1 MKAVPI
7 FIYFILL
14 VFLMNSCNSEDTK
27 RINKNEDTTATDSV
41 DQSKIVELSQLQY
54 QTIKVVLGKM
64 VKKDLKSV
72 VKTNGYLK
80 LPPQRFASVST
91 FMGGVVKNIYVIEG
105 KYVKKDQVLAT
116 IEHPDFTRIQ
126 EEYLKA
132 KDNLKFI
139 QKDYE
144 RQKILYSNNIASG
157 KVFQQTEAN
166 YESQL
171 SKLASLTDQLKKLS
185 ISLDDLEKKK
195 IVSQV
200 PIKAPFAGY
209 INKINITIGSFA
221 EPVKTIFE
229 LVDNSHIHVNLMVYE
244 QDWYKVKTGQKVSFY
259 LPNEKDLEIM
269 GEIYAV
275 GKSFDPI
282 TRALSIHAEIL
293 NNEKI
298 GLVPGVYVNG
308 LIDVGKAR
316 VNALPV
322 QAVVESGEKKYVFVF
337 KNKQRRNNENFYI
350 YEMKEVETGVTE
362 LEFIEVNPLEK
373 ISNSESIVINGA
385 YYLLSQLKN
394 RGEE

>member
-1 MKAVPI
+1 MKVGLI
-7 FIYFILL
+7 FIYCFLL
-14 VFLMNSCNSEDTK
+14 VYLMDSCNSADSK
-27 RINKNEDTTATDSV
+27 KMGKNTDTTINDSV

-64 VKKDLKSV
+64 EKKDLKSV
-72 VKTNGYLK
+72 VKANGYLK

-105 KYVKKDQVLAT
+105 NYVKKGQVLAT

-126 EEYLKA
+126 EEYLKT
-132 KDNLKFI
+132 KDNLIFI

-144 RQKILYSNNIASG
+144 RQKILYNNNITSG

-166 YESQL
+166 YQSQL

-185 ISLDDLEKKK
+185 ISLDELEKKK
-195 IVSQV
+195 IVSQI
-200 PIKAPFAGY
+200 PIKAPFSGY
-209 INKINITIGSFA
+209 INKINISIGSFA

-229 LVDNSHIHVNLMVYE
+229 LVDNSHIHAELMVYE
-244 QDWYKVKTGQKVSFY
+244 QDWYKVKAGQNISFY
-259 LPNEKDLEIM
+259 LPNEKDLEIV
-269 GEIYAV
+269 GKIFAV

-282 TRALSIHAEIL
+282 TRALGVHAEIV

-322 QAVVESGEKKYVFVF
+322 RAVVESGEKKYVFVF
-337 KNKQRRNNENFYI
+337 KKKEKRNNENYYI

-362 LEFIEVNPLEK
+362 LEFTEVSPLED
-373 ISNSESIVINGA
+373 ISNSANIVINGA

-394 RGEE
+394 TGEE

>member
-1 MKAVPI
+1 MD
-7 FIYFILL
+7 
-14 VFLMNSCNSEDTK
+14 SCNWADSNKIEKNSDT
-27 RINKNEDTTATDSV
+27 ITNDSV
-41 DQSKIVELSQLQY
+41 DQAKIVELSQLQY

-64 VKKDLKSV
+64 EKKDLKSV
-72 VKTNGYLK
+72 VKANGYLK
-80 LPPQRFASVST
+80 LPPQKSASIST

-126 EEYLKA
+126 EEYLKT

-144 RQKILYSNNIASG
+144 RQKILYDNNIASG

-171 SKLASLTDQLKKLS
+171 SKLASLTDQLRKLS
-185 ISLDDLEKKK
+185 ISLEELEKKK
-195 IVSQV
+195 IVSQI
-200 PIKAPFAGY
+200 PIKAPFSGY
-209 INKINITIGSFA
+209 INKVNITIGSFA

-229 LVDNSHIHVNLMVYE
+229 LVDNSHIHAELMVYE
-244 QDWYKVKTGQKVSFY
+244 QDWYKVKTGQKVAFY

-269 GEIYAV
+269 GEIFAV

-282 TRALSIHAEIL
+282 TRALSVHVEIL

-322 QAVVESGEKKYVFVF
+322 QAVVESGDKKYVFVF
-337 KNKQRRNNENFYI
+337 KKKQMQSNENFYV

-362 LEFIEVNPLEK
+362 LEFVEVKSLDK
-373 ISNSESIVINGA
+373 ISSSDSIVINGA

-394 RGEE
+394 TGEE